1 MNFIK
6 NVFSSCLG
14 ALLALTV
21 LLIAIIGIGSAIGS
35 MGAKPSVK
43 SSSILHVKVPTLM
56 PERTNNVSMGFNI
69 LTEENVWS
77 VHELAYAIKRAGEDS
92 KIKAMV
98 IEAGPT
104 LSFVHMNIIRSAI
117 KEFKLSGKPVY
128 AYGDYYGQSNLYLC
142 SVADE
147 LFLNPLG
154 KAELKGFA
162 VIEPFMKDALA
173 SIGIEM
179 EVYYAGDFKSAT
191 EPFRRNSMSE
201 ENRRQIKEFVS
212 DFYSQFLDSLSFS
225 RNIEKSELVRIANTY
240 ASRNANDAL
249 NLGLVDHIGYSSD
262 LNDALKTK
270 LDSED
275 KTLYLIDLSDYRSSI
290 GKKRN
295 YSANNKIAIVYM
307 EGEFREGKHEEGQIT
322 SEKYVPIFRKL
333 AKDDRIKAVVLR
345 INSGGGNAITADKIL
360 NEIRRL
366 KATGKYVISSL
377 GDVAASG
384 GYYVCAASDSIFA
397 SPMTITGSIGVYS
410 MFPNFSGLV
419 QNKLGIKLDSVN
431 TSPLAGLGNLAMER
445 SDEEKAIFQEMTD
458 SIYLT
463 FLDIV
468 ADGRDMTRDEVH
480 EVAQGRVWTGSKGLE
495 HNLVD
500 KMATLKDA
508 VESAAAIADVEEYRI
523 VEYPAIKSP
532 IERLSDEINKMSD
545 PDRQIKSAVNSVL
558 PQMNVYKRMLEN
570 ANWVQ
575 TKLPYQLKFD

>member
-128 AYGDYYGQSNLYLC
+128 AYGDYYSQSNLYLC

>member
-1 MNFIK
+1 
-6 NVFSSCLG
+6 
-14 ALLALTV
+14 
-21 LLIAIIGIGSAIGS
+21 
-35 MGAKPSVK
+35 
-43 SSSILHVKVPTLM
+43 
-56 PERTNNVSMGFNI
+56 
-69 LTEENVWS
+69 
-77 VHELAYAIKRAGEDS
+77 
-92 KIKAMV
+92 
-98 IEAGPT
+98 
-104 LSFVHMNIIRSAI
+104 
-117 KEFKLSGKPVY
+117 
-128 AYGDYYGQSNLYLC
+128 
-142 SVADE
+142 
-147 LFLNPLG
+147 
-154 KAELKGFA
+154 
-162 VIEPFMKDALA
+162 MKDALA